1 MFNFRPSVRPVPL
14 QVHINGFPGK
24 HYCPRMAT
32 MNKPTFGAIRTHS
45 PDKPTLIFVSS
56 RRQTR
61 LTALDLIAYLASEN
75 DPKQWL
81 HMPEEEVIMKYL
93 TSSHLFSPSLPSSH
107 LPSLYLTF
115 SPHLPSSH
123 LTFPHLTSPS
133 FISPHLPSS
142 HFTSLYLTLPHLFS
156 SPSLILPHLPSSH
169 LTFLHLTSPHLPSS
183 HLTFPHLTLPSLIS
197 PHLPSSHLTFPHLT
211 SPSLIFSHF
220 TFPRVTSPRLP
231 STHVPSPHLMSLP
244 SPPLTSHHCSG
255 RVLRLLIS
263 LQCLFISRSYCYNFF
278 LDCKPYFWFKRRK
291 SSSHLVFWH
300 RYSSRR
306 IT

>member
-61 LTALDLIAYLASEN
+61 LTALDLIAYLAAEN

-93 TSSHLFSPSLPSSH
+93 TLPHFTSP
-107 LPSLYLTF
+107 F
-115 SPHLPSSH
+115 H
-123 LTFPHLTSPS
+123 LTFPHLISPFLSSLFLSGVYFTSPN
-133 FISPHLPSS
+133 F
-142 HFTSLYLTLPHLFS
+142 
-156 SPSLILPHLPSSH
+156 
-169 LTFLHLTSPHLPSS
+169 
-183 HLTFPHLTLPSLIS
+183 
-197 PHLPSSHLTFPHLT
+197 
-211 SPSLIFSHF
+211 
-220 TFPRVTSPRLP
+220 
-231 STHVPSPHLMSLP
+231 
-244 SPPLTSHHCSG
+244 
-255 RVLRLLIS
+255 
-263 LQCLFISRSYCYNFF
+263 LQCLSISRSYCYNFV
-278 LDCKPYFWFKRRK
+278 LDCKPYLWFKRRK
-291 SSSHLVFWH
+291 SSSHFVFWH

-306 IT
+306 VT